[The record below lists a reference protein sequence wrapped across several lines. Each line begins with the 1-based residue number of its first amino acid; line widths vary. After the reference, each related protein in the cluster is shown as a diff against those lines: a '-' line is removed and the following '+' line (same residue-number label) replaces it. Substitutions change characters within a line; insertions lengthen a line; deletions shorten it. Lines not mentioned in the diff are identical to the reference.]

1 MKVKLSRYTKER
13 PFEKDSD
20 GNFPIQKSPKE
31 IFIDDYLRKFRSI
44 VESQIITE
52 NNVSTI
58 SLHVFTDTQIQTMTK
73 VFSEYNHS
81 SSFYQAALDILK
93 N

>member
-31 IFIDDYLRKFRSI
+31 IFIDDCQRKFNSI
-44 VESQIITE
+44 IESQIITD
-52 NNVSTI
+52 NNISTI
-58 SLHVFTDTQIQTMTK
+58 SLHVFTDTQIQTMNK
-73 VFSEYNHS
+73 IFNEYDKS
-81 SSFYQAALDILK
+81 SPLYQEALSIL
-93 N
+93 NN